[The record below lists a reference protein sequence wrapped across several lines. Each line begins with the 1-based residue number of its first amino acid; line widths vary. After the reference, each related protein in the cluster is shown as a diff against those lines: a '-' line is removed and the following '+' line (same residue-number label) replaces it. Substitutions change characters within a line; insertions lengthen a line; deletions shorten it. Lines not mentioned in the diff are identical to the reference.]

1 MNVTRYPEQHP
12 QQLRNS
18 VLLHDTAPAY
28 AYAYA
33 CTRKEPLSRL
43 EPVPLTREDWDFLL
57 QERIGIM
64 HESGMTLARAQ
75 ALALADTHR
84 THGDRPR
91 GDA

>member
-1 MNVTRYPEQHP
+1 VNADRNTP
-12 QQLRNS
+12 QQLRNTEP
-18 VLLHDTAPAY
+18 LHDTAPAY

-33 CTRKEPLSRL
+33 CTRKEPLPRL
-43 EPVPLTREDWDFLL
+43 EPVPLTRSDWDYLL

-64 HESGMTLARAQ
+64 HNSGMTSARAQ
-75 ALALADTHR
+75 ALALGDTQR